1 MKPRLLLSYETAP
14 FSQDLRDGATQ
25 TKFPGVFNALK
36 FSQAPTLVP
45 EDFVAMGGWPTSLGK
60 HNASRLFYQEKRL

>member
-1 MKPRLLLSYETAP
+1 MKPRLLLHYVSAP

-36 FSQAPTLVP
+36 FSQAPTIVP
-45 EDFVAMGGWPTSLGK
+45 EDFVAMAG
-60 HNASRLFYQEKRL
+60 